1 MSEMR
6 DYAENVYS
14 SLIGGGAAVGLS
26 CWDWLFGTYLPGKY
40 ASYKIMA
47 ALVYC
52 TPSLRDLGSALFYDS
67 GLVINNRSY
76 WRARTV
82 LGRVLGGL
90 RSANSAHG
98 WVGPCPGVLVEGE
111 PMSFT
116 GYVRLHARRVIFV
129 NVADRR
135 RDDDDENESG
145 MGRSLKRRPGEST
158 RSFLSDLGDMTK
170 WTAPLPPGTS
180 MVNIFFDKIKLKKM
194 PLEPGQTEAHREC
207 QASLEFRVNGVN
219 TIFTCYTLPTFVT
232 AHPCI
237 GEHVA
242 HEREMGLY
250 AGNVVELN
258 QLKLLGSL
266 KKGV

>member
-1 MSEMR
+1 MR

-67 GLVINNRSY
+67 GLVLDNRSY

-90 RSANSAHG
+90 RSANAVHG
-98 WVGPCPGVLVEGE
+98 WVGPCPGVLVEGA
-111 PMSFT
+111 PPSFK
-116 GYVRLHARRVIFV
+116 GYLRLHARRVEFV
-129 NVADRR
+129 NIANRR
-135 RDDDDENESG
+135 RDEDDEGEVG
-145 MGRSLKRRPGEST
+145 LGRSLKRRPGEST
-158 RSFLSDLGDMTK
+158 RSYLSDLGDMSK
-170 WTAPLPPGTS
+170 WTAPLAPEAS
-180 MVNIFFDKIKLKKM
+180 MVNIIFEKIRLKKM
-194 PLEPGQTEAHREC
+194 PLDSGQTETHREY
-207 QASLEFRVNGVN
+207 QASLQFRINGVN
-219 TIFTCYTLPTFVT
+219 TTFTCYTLPTFVT

-237 GEHVA
+237 GEHVT
-242 HEREMGLY
+242 HQREMGLY
-250 AGNVVELN
+250 TGDVVELD
-258 QLKLLGSL
+258 QLKSLGSL
-266 KKGV
+266 RRGL

>member
-1 MSEMR
+1 MR

-14 SLIGGGAAVGLS
+14 SLIGDGAAVGLS

-52 TPSLRDLGSALFYDS
+52 TPSLRELGSALFYDS
-67 GLVINNRSY
+67 GLVLENRSY

-82 LGRVLGGL
+82 LGRVMGGSK
-90 RSANSAHG
+90 SANAAHG
-98 WVGPCPGVLVEGE
+98 WVGPCPGVLIEGE
-111 PMSFT
+111 QLSFK
-116 GYVRLHARRVIFV
+116 GYVRLHARRVEYV

-135 RDDDDENESG
+135 RDADDDENEG
-145 MGRSLKRRPGEST
+145 GTGRGLSRRPGEST
-158 RSFLSDLGDMTK
+158 RSFLCDLGDMTK

-180 MVNIFFDKIKLKKM
+180 MVNPVFEKIRLKKM
-194 PLEPGQTEAHREC
+194 PLESGQTEAHREC
-207 QASLEFRVNGVN
+207 QASLQFKINGVT

-237 GEHVA
+237 GEHVT
-242 HEREMGLY
+242 HDREMGLY
-250 AGNVVELN
+250 TGNVIELN
-258 QLKLLGSL
+258 QLKSLGSL
-266 KKGV
+266 KKGL

>member
-1 MSEMR
+1 MR

-26 CWDWLFGTYLPGKY
+26 CWDWLFGAYLPGKY

-47 ALVYC
+47 ALVYS
-52 TPSLRDLGSALFYDS
+52 TPSLRELGSALFFDS
-67 GLVINNRSY
+67 GLVVENRSY

-90 RSANSAHG
+90 RSANAAHG
-98 WVGPCPGVLVEGE
+98 WVGPCPGVMVEGAS
-111 PMSFT
+111 PSFK
-116 GYVRLHARRVIFV
+116 GYVRLHARRVEFV

-135 RDDDDENESG
+135 RDEDDDENQGG

-158 RSFLSDLGDMTK
+158 RAFLSELGDMSK

-180 MVNIFFDKIKLKKM
+180 MVSIIFERIQLKKM
-194 PLEPGQTEAHREC
+194 PMESGQTEAHREH
-207 QASLEFRVNGVN
+207 QASLQFKINGVN
-219 TIFTCYTLPTFVT
+219 VIFTCYTLPTFVT

-242 HEREMGLY
+242 HDREMGLY
-250 AGNVVELN
+250 TGTVVELN
-258 QLKLLGSL
+258 QLKPLGSL
-266 KKGV
+266 KKGL